1 MQQFGKLICRIGAAT
16 CSKDRPQYNPGTG
29 HSVMSGKSN
38 EKEPNRESGH
48 EEKSILWKR
57 AFAGKV
63 ESRNNKKEEESIKE
77 GEKQLFRTGG

>member
-1 MQQFGKLICRIGAAT
+1 
-16 CSKDRPQYNPGTG
+16 
-29 HSVMSGKSN
+29 MSGKSN

-77 GEKQLFRTGG
+77 GGKQLFRTGG